1 MIRKLKI
8 IICLFLLLLVAT
20 GCWDSRPITEKTLV
34 NGISIDIDQDKK
46 TEVNAL
52 ILDLIGRGAGVF
64 DFQNEYVKST
74 KKNSVSHA
82 GMEIQSFLPG
92 DITTS
97 KTRVILLG
105 EDFSKTKFIHLLS
118 TFRRRTFSNL
128 NVSVAITNKQPAKN
142 VLKLKT
148 IGSKPLSFVLTDTID
163 NAESTSIAQ
172 KMELFNIFTY
182 TSEDGIDFTIPV
194 VDVSSDKR
202 VEVVGSGLMHNTSYT
217 GHFITTEQSPVLLML
232 MGKYGKTGHFITKLP
247 KKYEAPYNTISYE
260 IIRPRTNFSITTSK
274 DKIEVN
280 LKIDAF
286 VRIDGITSF
295 KMLHEKEMWSIIKND
310 LNKRAQEVIKEI
322 QVANSDVL
330 GIGRYLKEH
339 QPEEWRKLNWQKVY
353 PTIEI
358 KPKVTVSILST
369 GALGT
374 ESQLEE

>member
-1 MIRKLKI
+1 MIRKSII
-8 IICLFLLLLVAT
+8 IICLFLFLLVAT
-20 GCWDSRPITEKTLV
+20 GCWDSRTITEKTLV

-46 TEVNAL
+46 IEVNAL
-52 ILDLIGRGAGVF
+52 ILDIIGRGAGVF
-64 DFQNEYVKST
+64 DFQNESVKSIQ
-74 KKNSVSHA
+74 NSVSHA

-142 VLKLKT
+142 VLALKT
-148 IGSKPLSFVLTDTID
+148 VGSKPLSFILRDTIE

-182 TSEDGIDFTIPV
+182 SSEDGIDFTIPV
-194 VDVSSDKR
+194 VDVSDKR
-202 VEVVGSGLMHNTSYT
+202 VEVVGAGLMHNASYT
-217 GHFITTEQSPVLLML
+217 GHFITSEQSPVLLML
-232 MGKYGKTGHFITKLP
+232 MGKYGNTGHFITKLP

-260 IIRPRTNFSITTSK
+260 IIRPRNNFSITTSK
-274 DKIEVN
+274 DKIKVN
-280 LKIDAF
+280 LKVDAF
-286 VRIDGITSF
+286 VRIDGITSI
-295 KMLHEKEMWSIIKND
+295 KMLKEKEMCSIIKKD

-339 QPEEWRKLNWQKVY
+339 QPEEWRKLNWQKEY

-358 KPKVTVSILST
+358 KPKVTVTILST
-369 GALGT
+369 GAIGT